1 MCAACHPHLSHT
13 YLPTTNWLKGP
24 LKTFKMYGRDLRS
37 LKTMII
43 DGSIPMDADLFL
55 SKLVQKGL
63 ITEVQEIELNAKRT
77 RRAKIDGAFN
87 ILFKRDPL
95 PTCITLQEILKE
107 IHGDGIQHQ
116 IQRGRSSSLREFQSE
131 REMTTEV
138 KALTIAK
145 QAMKNHDHYTGY
157 KQRTAVGENSSIK
170 GNGELAAMIATA
182 LSSHTGKPWNC
193 IVSDGKGSSY
203 FAEKSHGVV
212 HDFQLDDKCVTL
224 WRC

>member
-1 MCAACHPHLSHT
+1 MR
-13 YLPTTNWLKGP
+13 LKGP
-24 LKTFKMYGRDLRS
+24 LKTFKMYERDLRS

-43 DGSIPMDADLFL
+43 DGSIPIDADLFL
-55 SKLVQKGL
+55 SKLVRKDL
-63 ITEVQEIELNAKRT
+63 ITEVQEIELNARRT

-116 IQRGRSSSLREFQSE
+116 VLIEPLGINIQKSSQHDDPPFKAGLIQRGRSSSLREFQSE

-157 KQRTAVGENSSIK
+157 KQRTAGLPLRDTKTSQNQHESSSSIPYW
-170 GNGELAAMIATA
+170 
-182 LSSHTGKPWNC
+182 LSRRPG
-193 IVSDGKGSSY
+193 
-203 FAEKSHGVV
+203 
-212 HDFQLDDKCVTL
+212 
-224 WRC
+224 